1 MRAGPETQP
10 AGISYPSWWQVE
22 TLLNGDEDRRSRE
35 IRGARRARRTR
46 ARRALA
52 WGSVVVVVSTVVAM
66 SVVSGIL
73 SETAAFVGDFLAR
86 IGLS

>member
-1 MRAGPETQP
+1 MRRPETQP

-35 IRGARRARRTR
+35 VRFARRARRTR
-46 ARRALA
+46 ARRALM
-52 WGSVVVVVSTVVAM
+52 WGAVVVVVSTVIAM
-66 SVVSGIL
+66 SVASGML
-73 SETAAFVGDFLAR
+73 SEAAGLAGDFLTR